1 MIALGSNV
9 NILPNKMWEAMGK
22 PMLVYSPIQMCM
34 ENQYCIYPVGRLE
47 NVEVDLVGVN
57 IVADFEVIEIMGDKD
72 PYVDFNL
79 VQYFTANRFSV
90 KEQKRYN
97 GKYTHYTDI
106 FPLETQT
113 GKTNI
118 FYIHS

>member
-1 MIALGSNV
+1 MK
-9 NILPNKMWEAMGK
+9 NIMN
-22 PMLVYSPIQMCM
+22 S
-34 ENQYCIYPVGRLE
+34 
-47 NVEVDLVGVN
+47 
-57 IVADFEVIEIMGDKD
+57 
-72 PYVDFNL
+72 VDFNL
-79 VQYFTANRFSV
+79 VQYFTANIFSI
-90 KEQKRYN
+90 KEHKRYN

>member
-1 MIALGSNV
+1 MNLNTSFWNALFKES
-9 NILPNKMWEAMGK
+9 
-22 PMLVYSPIQMCM
+22 LVST
-34 ENQYCIYPVGRLE
+34 
-47 NVEVDLVGVN
+47 
-57 IVADFEVIEIMGDKD
+57 
-72 PYVDFNL
+72 VDFNL
-79 VQYFTANRFSV
+79 VQYFTANIFSI

-97 GKYTHYTDI
+97 GKYTHYTEI

>member
-1 MIALGSNV
+1 MVLRMQLGNMR
-9 NILPNKMWEAMGK
+9 I
-22 PMLVYSPIQMCM
+22 
-34 ENQYCIYPVGRLE
+34 
-47 NVEVDLVGVN
+47 
-57 IVADFEVIEIMGDKD
+57 
-72 PYVDFNL
+72 VDFNL
-79 VQYFTANRFSV
+79 VQYFTTNKFSI

>member
-1 MIALGSNV
+1 MDPFIKISCMCL
-9 NILPNKMWEAMGK
+9 LPI
-22 PMLVYSPIQMCM
+22 SIF
-34 ENQYCIYPVGRLE
+34 
-47 NVEVDLVGVN
+47 DLVQPLEMQV
-57 IVADFEVIEIMGDKD
+57 
-72 PYVDFNL
+72 VDFNL
-79 VQYFTANRFSV
+79 VQYFTANIFSI

>member
-1 MIALGSNV
+1 MFFRLISSN
-9 NILPNKMWEAMGK
+9 NKDETTSSNFKGYVLLLMATTRLSHESGK
-22 PMLVYSPIQMCM
+22 EHNKLIHLS
-34 ENQYCIYPVGRLE
+34 
-47 NVEVDLVGVN
+47 
-57 IVADFEVIEIMGDKD
+57 
-72 PYVDFNL
+72 VDFNL
-79 VQYFTANRFSV
+79 VQYFTANIFSI

>member
-1 MIALGSNV
+1 VGTIFV
-9 NILPNKMWEAMGK
+9 I
-22 PMLVYSPIQMCM
+22 
-34 ENQYCIYPVGRLE
+34 GRLDGIWIAILF
-47 NVEVDLVGVN
+47 VEIPSMTWMVRSC
-57 IVADFEVIEIMGDKD
+57 
-72 PYVDFNL
+72 VDFNL
-79 VQYFTANRFSV
+79 VQLFTANRFSV

-97 GKYTHYTDI
+97 GKYTHYTEI